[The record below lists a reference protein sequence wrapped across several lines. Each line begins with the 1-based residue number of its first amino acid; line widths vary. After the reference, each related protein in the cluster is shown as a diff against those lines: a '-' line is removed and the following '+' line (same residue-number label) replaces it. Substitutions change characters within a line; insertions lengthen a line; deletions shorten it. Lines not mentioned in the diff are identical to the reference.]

1 MSTSHSR
8 SPPPPPRDYPP
19 PGDRDFDERP
29 GFSRGGFAPIPHR
42 HSDLPPIPPP
52 ARYERDEYDRGR
64 RDREFPRRD
73 LDPDPED
80 RYERREWDDYPP
92 PPRGGGRGS
101 GGSHWEDDYDRPKR
115 RRSPSPLGPSHRQR
129 LHSPSPPPV
138 HHRYG
143 NNLPD
148 PASVE
153 TLLVFRQFAE
163 WFRASHPQ
171 TAKADEEETRRHRE
185 LIESGNASE
194 REAKEKVGMAKRYE
208 RYRKEF
214 TSRQLYALF
223 LTHKDS
229 IWFQERYS
237 HLPEFVSFR
246 RRLNRQGRVPLAEKH
261 LEELRSG
268 VWDTVD
274 FDMAEE
280 SDAKSTEKSRLND
293 HDEPEGLD
301 RALGDG
307 GNWTGHETLRA
318 EIAPKPKQVFV
329 KTAPPTTS
337 RKELEELFARIPG
350 FQWLAV
356 SEPAQKK
363 SFHRVAWGQYADDVD
378 IGEVISKLDGQ
389 KIDGFTFHMS
399 VNSTP
404 TIGRLRVTPSLSNT
418 MDRLILDGENAKA
431 LAIKLEEELMG
442 DDEEEEDKPETEGE
456 ASNKTGNAEKRIT
469 GLREKVSDSVEE
481 TIQRLLE
488 TNGLNADNLDDE
500 KKLHKAKI
508 VLDQWLAYLRHG
520 LATCYYCV
528 APMSFAEELHRK
540 CIGHMRPHPSSI
552 PEVEN
557 EAEEVEQAVD
567 QGRGDEVEPS
577 NGVDG
582 VTESK
587 ESEAEDGDRDE
598 DRELR
603 ETEQPSEANQAQQ
616 ETNGG
621 GRERRD
627 GQGPGKKQFFPQ
639 KTQDEKWAEGLDHK
653 LRPLLGEVDVADYG
667 GRDPEAETKKLCA
680 PLIKQEEASKYR
692 CKDCNKLFRAPEFV
706 IKHIIVKHPEITK
719 AKIDDISTL
728 NNYVLDPQH
737 LQPSLSTPAAV
748 DDKLLSTSLPLP
760 NLSLNFPM
768 AVNPNMPGIGNT
780 NGQFDGSGSGGN
792 MNLMQQQMMM
802 MMQMQQAML
811 MGMNP
816 QQMQQMNFNPN
827 FPQQL
832 QLQPNSREG
841 AGLASRMGGYASRDS
856 DNSASAL
863 GPGPG
868 SGSGPL
874 PTVPPGGEDPRA
886 RRGRVSYTDLDEPSA
901 GGGGGLPY

>member
-1 MSTSHSR
+1 MANIGGSRSR
-8 SPPPPPRDYPP
+8 SPPPPPREYPP
-19 PGDRDFDERP
+19 AGEREHEDRP

-52 ARYERDEYDRGR
+52 PIRFDSRDDYDRGR
-64 RDREFPRRD
+64 RDREFPRRE

-80 RYERREWDDYPP
+80 RYGRRDYDDYDRGG
-92 PPRGGGRGS
+92 PRG

-129 LHSPSPPPV
+129 MHSPSPPPS
-138 HHRYG
+138 HLPPHMSSRYA

-153 TLLVFRQFAE
+153 TLLSFRQFAE

-185 LIESGNASE
+185 LIESGDANAS
-194 REAKEKVGMAKRYE
+194 EAKEKVGMAKRYE
-208 RYRKEF
+208 RYRREF

-237 HLPEFVSFR
+237 HLPEFVAFR

-261 LEELRSG
+261 LEDLRSG
-268 VWDTVD
+268 VFDTVE
-274 FDMAEE
+274 FDMSEAEG
-280 SDAKSTEKSRLND
+280 KSGEKSRLND

-307 GNWTGHETLRA
+307 GNWNGGDDTLRT

-363 SFHRVAWGQYADDVD
+363 SFHRVAWAQYGDDVD
-378 IGEVISKLDGQ
+378 ISEVINKLDGQ

-404 TIGRLRVTPSLSNT
+404 TIGRLRVTPPLSNT
-418 MDRLILDGENAKA
+418 LKRLIHDGEKAKT
-431 LAIKLEEELMG
+431 LAIKLEEELLG
-442 DDEEEEDKPETEGE
+442 DDEEDEDKIEAEGE
-456 ASNKTGNAEKRIT
+456 ATAAKAENGEKKVA
-469 GLREKVSDSVEE
+469 GLREKVSDIVEE
-481 TIQRLLE
+481 TVQRLLE
-488 TNGLNADNLDDE
+488 TTGLVGDDLDEE
-500 KKLHKAKI
+500 KKLRKSRI
-508 VLDQWLAYLRHG
+508 ILDQWLAYLRHG

-540 CIGHMRPHPSSI
+540 CIGHMRPHPSTISEI
-552 PEVEN
+552 EENAGNNGENVEVN
-557 EAEEVEQAVD
+557 GTANLAETHDAQDRAVD
-567 QGRGDEVEPS
+567 EG
-577 NGVDG
+577 
-582 VTESK
+582 
-587 ESEAEDGDRDE
+587 DE

-603 ETEQPSEANQAQQ
+603 ETELPTEQPNKSNLDSHGA
-616 ETNGG
+616 GG
-621 GRERRD
+621 KE
-627 GQGPGKKQFFPQ
+627 QGKKQFFPQ
-639 KTQDEKWAEGLDHK
+639 KTQDEKWAEGLDTK
-653 LRPLLGEVDVADYG
+653 IKPLLEDVDVAEYG
-667 GRDPEAETKKLCA
+667 GRDVEAETKKLCA

-706 IKHIIVKHPEITK
+706 IKHILVKHPEVTK

-748 DDKLLSTSLPLP
+748 DDRLLSSLPIANPL
-760 NLSLNFPM
+760 LM
-768 AVNPNMPGIGNT
+768 AVNPSTLPNPATI
-780 NGQFDGSGSGGN
+780 FDGSNQAAGGGAN
-792 MNLMQQQMMM
+792 MNMMQQQMMM

-811 MGMNP
+811 MGNMNGAMNP
-816 QQMQQMNFNPN
+816 NMNFGFNNQPY
-827 FPQQL
+827 QQ
-832 QLQPNSREG
+832 QQQRSNGEG
-841 AGLASRMGGYASRDS
+841 IGLAARMGGYASNNNHS
-856 DNSASAL
+856 SASRDGGQGTL
-863 GPGPG
+863 
-868 SGSGPL
+868 PL
-874 PTVPPGGEDPRA
+874 PPPGGEDPRA

>member
-1 MSTSHSR
+1 MSNIGGSRSR
-8 SPPPPPRDYPP
+8 SPPPPPREYPP
-19 PGDRDFDERP
+19 PGEREYDDRP
-29 GFSRGGFAPIPHR
+29 GGGFSRGGFAPIPHR
-42 HSDLPPIPPP
+42 HSDLPPIPTPP
-52 ARYERDEYDRGR
+52 SRFERDDYDRGR
-64 RDREFPRRD
+64 RDREFPRRE

-80 RYERREWDDYPP
+80 RYERREWDDY
-92 PPRGGGRGS
+92 GRR
-101 GGSHWEDDYDRPKR
+101 GSHWDDDYDRPKR

-129 LHSPSPPPV
+129 LHSPSPPPP
-138 HHRYG
+138 HNRYS

-153 TLLVFRQFAE
+153 YLLQFRQFAE

-185 LIESGNASE
+185 LIESGQANE
-194 REAKEKVGMAKRYE
+194 HEAKEKVGMAKRYE

-214 TSRQLYALF
+214 HSRQLYALF

-261 LEELRSG
+261 LEEMRSG
-268 VWDTVD
+268 VWDTVE
-274 FDMAEE
+274 FDMAGKPT
-280 SDAKSTEKSRLND
+280 DKSRVNEN
-293 HDEPEGLD
+293 DEPEGLD

-307 GNWTGHETLRA
+307 GNWVGDETLRT

-337 RKELEELFARIPG
+337 RKELEELFARVPG

-363 SFHRVAWGQYADDVD
+363 SFHRVAWAQYADDVD
-378 IGEVISKLDGQ
+378 IGEVINKLDGQ

-404 TIGRLRVTPSLSNT
+404 TIGRLRVTPSLSNSLN
-418 MDRLILDGENAKA
+418 RLISDGEKAKA
-431 LAIKLEEELMG
+431 LALKLEEELLG
-442 DDEEEEDKPETEGE
+442 DDEDEEDKAEAEGE
-456 ASNKTGNAEKRIT
+456 SAPKPEGGEKKVA

-481 TIQRLLE
+481 TVQRLLE
-488 TNGLNADNLDDE
+488 TNGLLGEDLDEE
-500 KKLHKAKI
+500 KKLRRAKI
-508 VLDQWLAYLRHG
+508 ILDQWLAYLRHG

-540 CIGHMRPHPSSI
+540 CIGHMRPHPSTISEPPVEEVNGGPGPGPG
-552 PEVEN
+552 PEPV
-557 EAEEVEQAVD
+557 EAEPQPQVEE
-567 QGRGDEVEPS
+567 G
-577 NGVDG
+577 
-582 VTESK
+582 
-587 ESEAEDGDRDE
+587 AEGDE

-603 ETEQPSEANQAQQ
+603 ENEQPKESVKE
-616 ETNGG
+616 
-621 GRERRD
+621 GREH
-627 GQGPGKKQFFPQ
+627 GYGKKQFFPQ

-653 LRPLLGEVDVADYG
+653 LGPLLGEVDLVDYG
-667 GRDPEAETKKLCA
+667 GRDVEAETKKLCA
-680 PLIKQEEASKYR
+680 PLIKQEETSKYR

-719 AKIDDISTL
+719 AKTDDISTL

-748 DDKLLSTSLPLP
+748 DDKLPSTSMPLP
-760 NLSLNFPM
+760 IMPLPTQGAF
-768 AVNPNMPGIGNT
+768 NPSMSNPGAGGDMNM
-780 NGQFDGSGSGGN
+780 
-792 MNLMQQQMMM
+792 MQQQMMM

-811 MGMNP
+811 MGMPAMNP
-816 QQMQQMNFNPN
+816 QMGFGGNSHHQQH
-827 FPQQL
+827 
-832 QLQPNSREG
+832 G
-841 AGLASRMGGYASRDS
+841 ARGGAELASRMGGFAQPTSSGRDGG
-856 DNSASAL
+856 DSAGGLS
-863 GPGPG
+863 
-868 SGSGPL
+868 
-874 PTVPPGGEDPRA
+874 VPQGGEDPRA
-886 RRGRVSYTDLDEPSA
+886 RRGRVSYTDLDEHPS
-901 GGGGGLPY
+901 GGGGGGDGGLPY

>member
-1 MSTSHSR
+1 MSNIGGSQSR
-8 SPPPPPRDYPP
+8 SPPPPPREYPP
-19 PGDRDFDERP
+19 AGEREYDDRPGG

-52 ARYERDEYDRGR
+52 PARFERDDYDRGR
-64 RDREFPRRD
+64 RDREFPRRE

-80 RYERREWDDYPP
+80 RYERREWDEY
-92 PPRGGGRGS
+92 GRR
-101 GGSHWEDDYDRPKR
+101 GSHWDDDYDRPKR

-129 LHSPSPPPV
+129 LHSPSPPPL
-138 HHRYG
+138 HSRYSY
-143 NNLPD
+143 NLPD
-148 PASVE
+148 PASIE
-153 TLLVFRQFAE
+153 TLLSFRQFAE

-185 LIESGNASE
+185 LIESGQANE
-194 REAKEKVGMAKRYE
+194 HEAKEKVGMAKRYE

-214 TSRQLYALF
+214 HSRQLYALF

-268 VWDTVD
+268 VWDTVE
-274 FDMAEE
+274 FDMAESE
-280 SDAKSTEKSRLND
+280 NKSTDKND
-293 HDEPEGLD
+293 NDEPEGLD

-307 GNWTGHETLRA
+307 GNWAGDDTLRA

-337 RKELEELFARIPG
+337 RKELEELFARVPG

-363 SFHRVAWGQYADDVD
+363 SFHRVAWAQYADDVD
-378 IGEVISKLDGQ
+378 IGEVINKLDGQ

-418 MDRLILDGENAKA
+418 LNRLTSDGEKAKA
-431 LAIKLEEELMG
+431 LALKLEEELLG
-442 DDEEEEDKPETEGE
+442 DDEDEEDKAEVEGE
-456 ASNKTGNAEKRIT
+456 TSAAKAENGEKKVA
-469 GLREKVSDSVEE
+469 GLREKVSDTVEE
-481 TIQRLLE
+481 TVQRLLE
-488 TNGLNADNLDDE
+488 SNGLMGEDLDED
-500 KKLHKAKI
+500 KKLHRAKI
-508 VLDQWLAYLRHG
+508 ILDQWLAYLRHG

-540 CIGHMRPHPSSI
+540 CIGHMRPHPSTISE
-552 PEVEN
+552 PSS
-557 EAEEVEQAVD
+557 EEVN
-567 QGRGDEVEPS
+567 EVNGGEP
-577 NGVDG
+577 V
-582 VTESK
+582 
-587 ESEAEDGDRDE
+587 ESEQQPEPEDANRNGEGGEDAGGDE

-603 ETEQPSEANQAQQ
+603 ETEQQTKESLTTFNKEGKEQ
-616 ETNGG
+616 
-621 GRERRD
+621 
-627 GQGPGKKQFFPQ
+627 GKKQFFPQ

-653 LRPLLGEVDVADYG
+653 LKPLLEDVDVVDYG
-667 GRDPEAETKKLCA
+667 GRDVEAETKKLCA

-719 AKIDDISTL
+719 TKIDDISTL

-748 DDKLLSTSLPLP
+748 DDKLLSSSIPIP
-760 NLSLNFPM
+760 IMPIPQGAF
-768 AVNPNMPGIGNT
+768 NPSTNTQGGAPDMNM
-780 NGQFDGSGSGGN
+780 
-792 MNLMQQQMMM
+792 MQQQMMM

-811 MGMNP
+811 MGMPVMNP
-816 QQMQQMNFNPN
+816 QMGFNNLPHHSHSGRGGGGN
-827 FPQQL
+827 D
-832 QLQPNSREG
+832 
-841 AGLASRMGGYASRDS
+841 LASRMGGYAAPPSSGNGSRDGDAS
-856 DNSASAL
+856 GGLPSA
-863 GPGPG
+863 
-868 SGSGPL
+868 
-874 PTVPPGGEDPRA
+874 PPGGEDPRA